1 MVFSCTMGNMK
12 KVLIWDFNGT
22 IIDDVDYCIDIE
34 NRMLRERNM
43 DFISTYEQYRRDF
56 CFPVIDYYYKI
67 GYTFEEES
75 YADISVEFNEM
86 YNAGFD
92 SISLMEGFRE
102 LIAQAKEKGYENVI
116 LSASRQD
123 YLEEQCRRLGID
135 FLFDEILGIDNN
147 LGGSK
152 IDMALQWME
161 TADVHPD
168 DCRYIGDTLHDME
181 TAAALGIRNYTLI
194 ACGHQSY
201 EILREK
207 TPNVV
212 NSLKE
217 VVL

>member
-1 MVFSCTMGNMK
+1 MK

-22 IIDDVDYCIDIE
+22 IIDDVDYCIEIE
-34 NRMLRERNM
+34 NKMLRDRNM

-75 YADISVEFNEM
+75 YADISDEFNDM

-92 SISLMEGFRE
+92 TLQLMDGFEE
-102 LIAQAKEKGYENVI
+102 LIQQAKKDGYENVI

-123 YLEEQCRRLGID
+123 FLDDQCRRLGID
-135 FLFDEILGIDNN
+135 HYFDEILGIDNN

-152 IDMALQWME
+152 IDMALKWME

-181 TAAALGIRNYTLI
+181 TALALGINDFTLI
-194 ACGHQSY
+194 SCGHQSY

-212 NSLKE
+212 HTLKE
-217 VVL
+217 VKL

>member
-1 MVFSCTMGNMK
+1 MVIMK

-22 IIDDVDYCIDIE
+22 IIDDVDYCIEIE
-34 NRMLRERNM
+34 NTMLRERNM

-75 YADISVEFNEM
+75 YADISVEFNDM

-92 SISLMEGFRE
+92 TLKLMDGFEE
-102 LIAQAKEKGYENVI
+102 LIQEAKQAGYENVI
-116 LSASRQD
+116 LSATHED
-123 YLEEQCRRLGID
+123 FLEEQCRRLGID
-135 FLFDEILGIDNN
+135 HLFDEILGIDNN

-152 IDMALQWME
+152 IDMALRWME

-181 TAAALGIRNYTLI
+181 TALALGIQNFTLI

-201 EILREK
+201 DVLRKK

-212 NSLKE
+212 HTLRE
-217 VVL
+217 VKL

>member
-1 MVFSCTMGNMK
+1 MIFSCTIGNMK

-22 IIDDVDYCIDIE
+22 IIDDVDYCINIE
-34 NRMLRERNM
+34 NTMLKERNM

-75 YADISVEFNEM
+75 YADISVEFNDM

-92 SISLMEGFRE
+92 SIQLMDGFEE
-102 LIAQAKEKGYENVI
+102 LIAQAKKEGYKNVI

-123 YLEEQCRRLGID
+123 FLDDQCRRLGID
-135 FLFDEILGIDNN
+135 HHFDEILGIDNN

-152 IDMALQWME
+152 IDMALKWMS

-181 TAAALGIRNYTLI
+181 TAEALGIGNFTLI

-201 EILREK
+201 DVLREK

-212 NSLKE
+212 HTLR
-217 VVL
+217 

>member
-1 MVFSCTMGNMK
+1 MIFSCTIGNMK

-22 IIDDVDYCIDIE
+22 IIDDVDYCINIE
-34 NRMLRERNM
+34 NTMLKERNM

-75 YADISVEFNEM
+75 YADISVEFNDM

-92 SISLMEGFRE
+92 SIRLMDGFEE
-102 LIAQAKEKGYENVI
+102 LIAQARKEGYKNVI

-123 YLEEQCRRLGID
+123 FLDDQCRRLGID
-135 FLFDEILGIDNN
+135 HHFDQILGIDNN

-152 IDMALQWME
+152 IDMALKWMS

-181 TAAALGIRNYTLI
+181 TAEALGIGNFTLI

-201 EILREK
+201 DVLREK

-212 NSLKE
+212 HTLRE
-217 VVL
+217 VKL

>member
-1 MVFSCTMGNMK
+1 MKTMK

-22 IIDDVDYCIDIE
+22 ILDDVDYCIEIE
-34 NRMLRERNM
+34 NRMLKERNM
-43 DFISTYEQYRRDF
+43 DFISTYDQYRREF

-75 YADISVEFNEM
+75 YADISDEFNEM

-92 SISLMEGFRE
+92 TLKLMDGFEE
-102 LIAQAKEKGYENVI
+102 LIGKAKAEGYENVI

-123 YLEEQCRRLGID
+123 FLDDQCRRLGID
-135 FLFDEILGIDNN
+135 HYFDEILGIDNN

-152 IDMALQWME
+152 IDMALKWMA
-161 TADVHPD
+161 TANVHPD

-181 TAAALGIRNYTLI
+181 TAEALGIGSFTLV

-201 EILREK
+201 DVLREK

-212 NSLKE
+212 HTLRE
-217 VVL
+217 VKL

>member
-1 MVFSCTMGNMK
+1 MK

-22 IIDDVDYCIDIE
+22 IIDDVDYCIEIE
-34 NRMLRERNM
+34 NTMLRERNM

-75 YADISVEFNEM
+75 YADISVEFNDM

-92 SISLMEGFRE
+92 TLKLMDGFEE
-102 LIAQAKEKGYENVI
+102 LIQEAKQAGYENVI
-116 LSASRQD
+116 LSATHED
-123 YLEEQCRRLGID
+123 FLKEQCHRLGID
-135 FLFDEILGIDNN
+135 HLFDEILGIDNN

-152 IDMALQWME
+152 IDMALRWME

-181 TAAALGIRNYTLI
+181 TALALGIQNFTLI

-201 EILREK
+201 DVLRKK

-212 NSLKE
+212 HTLKD
-217 VVL
+217 VKL

>member
-1 MVFSCTMGNMK
+1 MITMK

-22 IIDDVDYCIDIE
+22 VIDDVEYCIEIE
-34 NRMLRERNM
+34 NTMLKERNM
-43 DFISTYEQYRRDF
+43 DVISTYEQYRKDF

-75 YADISVEFNEM
+75 YADISVEFNDM
-86 YNAGFD
+86 YNARFDEIKLMDGF
-92 SISLMEGFRE
+92 EE
-102 LIAQAKEKGYENVI
+102 LIHKAKKEGYENVI

-123 YLEEQCRRLGID
+123 YLDDQCKRLGID
-135 FLFDEILGIDNN
+135 HHFDEILGIDNN

-152 IDMALQWME
+152 IEMALKWME

-181 TAAALGIRNYTLI
+181 TAEALGIRNYTLV

-201 EILREK
+201 EVLREK

-212 NSLKE
+212 HTLKE
-217 VVL
+217 VEL